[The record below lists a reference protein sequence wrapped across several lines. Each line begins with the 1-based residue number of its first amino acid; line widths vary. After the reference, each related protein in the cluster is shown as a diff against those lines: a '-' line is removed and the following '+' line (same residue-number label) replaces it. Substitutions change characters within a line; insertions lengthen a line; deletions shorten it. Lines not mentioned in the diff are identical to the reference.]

1 MTDQVAAGAGEPSKA
16 KARGWRLAAFALP
29 GAPLLA
35 LSVPPIVFLPPYYIG
50 YLGLDEA
57 LVGFLFL
64 AARAVDIFL
73 NPTIGGLQDR
83 TRVAIGRRRAW
94 LIGATPLV
102 MAAVWLAFIG
112 LPANAGSLF
121 AGLAIFSLYATFASA
136 MIAHLS
142 WAGEL
147 EPDYNARTKVLGA
160 VQIASSLGQV
170 IVMAMPAIV
179 QQFFGGT
186 FADGVHVMGW
196 TIIIALPVCVAIAV
210 LSVPEPVPTQK
221 EEKRGFKAA
230 MAALQDNQPLRR
242 ILVPDFLLGATQG
255 VAGTLFILYGAQVAN
270 LENPAA
276 FLLLYFAAGLV
287 GAPLWTWLGRK
298 YGKHKALQWACLWWG
313 LALAA
318 IPLAPTGNAMIAALA
333 MAIAGIPAVAGTMLL
348 RAMMADVSDEDELKT
363 GQMRSGLFFGLL
375 LTTGKIGLAMGPAS
389 LIVLAAFGYKGDV
402 GAQNTPLAL
411 MALTAMFAFVPMVLN
426 GLAAWSLHAYPLDQA
441 RQRALREAIEAR
453 EAARARS

>member
-160 VQIASSLGQV
+160 VQIASSLP
-170 IVMAMPAIV
+170 ILWM
-179 QQFFGGT
+179 QQ
-186 FADGVHVMGW
+186 
-196 TIIIALPVCVAIAV
+196 
-210 LSVPEPVPTQK
+210 
-221 EEKRGFKAA
+221 
-230 MAALQDNQPLRR
+230 LRR
-242 ILVPDFLLGATQG
+242 QSR
-255 VAGTLFILYGAQVAN
+255 ILYVRSAKTRLEFSSQVP
-270 LENPAA
+270 LS
-276 FLLLYFAAGLV
+276 LLA
-287 GAPLWTWLGRK
+287 R
-298 YGKHKALQWACLWWG
+298 
-313 LALAA
+313 LALTCASVLQRKM
-318 IPLAPTGNAMIAALA
+318 PNARTRFGSSGD
-333 MAIAGIPAVAGTMLL
+333 GIFHH
-348 RAMMADVSDEDELKT
+348 
-363 GQMRSGLFFGLL
+363 GLCH
-375 LTTGKIGLAMGPAS
+375 
-389 LIVLAAFGYKGDV
+389 VDCKG
-402 GAQNTPLAL
+402 
-411 MALTAMFAFVPMVLN
+411 
-426 GLAAWSLHAYPLDQA
+426 S
-441 RQRALREAIEAR
+441 
-453 EAARARS
+453 